1 MSKNFADW
9 IDHDLFK
16 RVGEAADDLS
26 LPCYVVGGWVRDQFL
41 NRGSSK
47 DVDFV
52 VVGDALALAQSAA
65 KLLRAGK
72 VVVYPNFGTA
82 QFTWNGWQIEFVQAR
97 TESYRSESRKP
108 TVVPGSLRDDQLRRD
123 FTINAMAIGVNR
135 ESWGDLLD
143 PFDGLADL
151 DDRIL
156 RTPLEPIDTFS
167 DDPLRILRAIRFA
180 SQLDFEIE
188 PESLEGMKATAERLR
203 ILSPE
208 RVQNEL
214 LKILES
220 PIPSVGLGL
229 MFRCGA
235 MEVLIPEVSALAGV
249 DEVEGHLHKDNFWHT
264 LEVVDNC
271 AKQSEYVWLRLAALL
286 HDIGKPPTKKFVKGT
301 GWTFHGHEFLGG
313 KMAKKLFR
321 RLSLPLDQ
329 RMDYVVKLI
338 QMSSR
343 PIAVVSDSATDSA
356 IRRLLFD
363 AGPDIEDLMTL
374 CSSDI
379 TTKNPQKKSRYL
391 KNYEHVKAKMAE
403 LEARDHLRNWQP
415 PIYGTQLME
424 WFDLPP
430 GALIG
435 QMKTAVREAILDGII
450 PNTFDDAK
458 AFATA
463 WAAEHGIASRS

>member
-1 MSKNFADW
+1 MSQNFAGW

-16 RVGEAADDLS
+16 TVGEAADDLG

-41 NRGSSK
+41 KRGSSK

-65 KLLRAGK
+65 KMLRAGK

-97 TESYRSESRKP
+97 AESYRSESRKP

-135 ESWGDLLD
+135 ESWGELLD

-271 AKQSEYVWLRLAALL
+271 ARQSEYIWLRLAALL
-286 HDIGKPPTKKFVKGT
+286 HDIGKPPTKKFMKGT

-321 RLSLPLDQ
+321 RLSLPQDQ

-356 IRRLLFD
+356 LRRLLFD
-363 AGPDIEDLMTL
+363 AGADIEDLMIL

-391 KNYEHVKAKMAE
+391 TNYVHVKAKMAE

-415 PIYGTQLME
+415 PIDGTQLMA

-435 QMKTAVREAILDGII
+435 QMKTAVREAILDGLI

-463 WAAEHGIASRS
+463 WAAEHGIASKS

>member
-1 MSKNFADW
+1 MSQNFTVW
-9 IDHDLFK
+9 IDHELFK
-16 RVGEAADDLS
+16 TVGEAADDLS

-249 DEVEGHLHKDNFWHT
+249 DE
-264 LEVVDNC
+264 
-271 AKQSEYVWLRLAALL
+271 YVWLRLAALL

-415 PIYGTQLME
+415 PIDGTQLME

>member
-1 MSKNFADW
+1 MSQNFAGW

-16 RVGEAADDLS
+16 TVGEAADDLG

-41 NRGSSK
+41 KRGSSK

-52 VVGDALALAQSAA
+52 VVGDALALAQRAA

-271 AKQSEYVWLRLAALL
+271 ARQSEYVWLRLAALL
-286 HDIGKPPTKKFVKGT
+286 HDIGKPPTKKFMKGT

-391 KNYEHVKAKMAE
+391 TNYVHVKAKMAE

-415 PIYGTQLME
+415 PIDGTQLMA

-430 GALIG
+430 GTLIG
-435 QMKTAVREAILDGII
+435 QMKTAVREAILDGLI

-463 WAAEHGIASRS
+463 WAAEHGIASKS